1 MKFRHF
7 ACAAALIL
15 GLTASAESA
24 PKENWIGA
32 WGFVPVP
39 PPPGVPMPANAAP
52 TVPLAPLPAPTMP
65 PGPLLLENPGN
76 VPVVMQGMD
85 FSDVTIR
92 QLVRVSIAGNRIRL
106 RFSNESSSDNLS
118 LGHVHVGLA
127 GPDGSVIAGS
137 DRAVS
142 FSGRDTVILP
152 ASSPV
157 LTDAIALA
165 VKPLDRLLISIH
177 VPGGVP
183 RSGHSLMQYVAGVA
197 GDQTAAPQLPQQK
210 IARLTALVSEVD
222 VDATTATGSIVAL
235 GDSIT
240 DGATST
246 SNAFRSWPD
255 RLAERLASGG
265 KWGVV
270 NTGIGG
276 NRLLRYG
283 TGISALGRLDRD
295 VLSVPGVK
303 YLIILE
309 GINDIGRGY
318 QMTGAQDPVSLEAL
332 IDADR
337 QIIRRAH
344 DHGIKVIGATLTPY
358 QGAGYAAPDGEK
370 TREGLNSWIQTS
382 GEFDG
387 TVDFSKATADPA
399 NPLAFRRPSI
409 SAITCIPMTPGITR
423 WAMRSTST
431 CSSELT
437 HVMIPPCRPM
447 SIWSMPSMPPMSRI
461 RSSAASPSPSP
472 CWR

>member
-7 ACAAALIL
+7 ACAAAVIL
-15 GLTASAESA
+15 GLTGAAESA
-24 PKENWIGA
+24 PRENWVGA

-39 PPPGVPMPANAAP
+39 PPPGTPMPVNAPA
-52 TVPLAPLPAPTMP
+52 TVPLASLPAMAAP
-65 PGPLLLENPGN
+65 PGPPLLENPGN
-76 VPVVMQGMD
+76 VPLAMTGTD
-85 FSDVTIR
+85 FNDVTIR
-92 QLVRVSIAGNRIRL
+92 QLVRVSLAGNRIRL
-106 RFSNESSSDNLS
+106 RFSNESSADVLA

-127 GPDGSVIAGS
+127 GPDGSIVAGS
-137 DRAVS
+137 DRVVT
-142 FSGRDTVILP
+142 FSGHDTLILP

-157 LTDAIALA
+157 LSDAIALA
-165 VKPLDRLLISIH
+165 VKPLDRVLISVH

-183 RSGHSLMQYVAGVA
+183 RGGHTLMQYVAGVS
-197 GDQTAAPQLPQQK
+197 GDQTAAAQLPQQK

-222 VDATTATGSIVAL
+222 VDATTATGTIVAL

-255 RLAERLASGG
+255 RLAERLAPGG

-303 YLIILE
+303 YIVILE

-318 QMTGAQDPVSLEAL
+318 QTTGTQDPVSLEAL

-358 QGAGYAAPDGEK
+358 QGAGYASPEGEQV
-370 TREGLNSWIQTS
+370 REGLNKWIQTS

-387 TVDFSKATADPA
+387 VVDFAAATADKS
-399 NPLAFRRPSI
+399 NPLTFAPGFNIRDHLHPNDAGYHAMGDSI
-409 SAITCIPMTPGITR
+409 DLA
-423 WAMRSTST
+423 
-431 CSSELT
+431 LFK
-437 HVMIPPCRPM
+437 
-447 SIWSMPSMPPMSRI
+447 
-461 RSSAASPSPSP
+461 
-472 CWR
+472 

>member
-1 MKFRHF
+1 MKYRHL
-7 ACAAALIL
+7 ACATALIL
-15 GLTASAESA
+15 GLTGTAELA
-24 PKENWIGA
+24 PKENWVGA

-39 PPPGVPMPANAAP
+39 PPPGVPMPANAAA
-52 TVPLAPLPAPTMP
+52 TVPLAPLPVPMGA

-106 RFSNESSSDNLS
+106 RFSNESSSDPLA

-127 GPDGSVIAGS
+127 GPDGSIVAGS
-137 DRAVS
+137 DRAVT
-142 FSGRDTVILP
+142 FSGRDTLVLP

-183 RSGHSLMQYVAGVA
+183 RTGHSLMQYVAGVS
-197 GDQTAAPQLPQQK
+197 GDQTSAPQLPQQK

-222 VDATTATGSIVAL
+222 VDATTATGAIVAL

-246 SNAFRSWPD
+246 NNAFRSWPD
-255 RLAERLASGG
+255 RLAERLAAGG

-283 TGISALGRLDRD
+283 AGISALGRLDRD

-303 YLIILE
+303 YVVILE
-309 GINDIGRGY
+309 GINDIGQSY
-318 QMTGAQDPVSLEAL
+318 KLTGTPDPVSLEAL

-358 QGAGYAAPDGEK
+358 QGAGYASPEGEQV
-370 TREGLNSWIQTS
+370 REGLNKWIQTG

-387 TVDFSKATADPA
+387 VVDFAAATGDKA
-399 NPLAFRRPSI
+399 NPLTFAPGFNIRDHLHPNDVGYRAMGD
-409 SAITCIPMTPGITR
+409 AID
-423 WAMRSTST
+423 
-431 CSSELT
+431 LNLFK
-437 HVMIPPCRPM
+437 
-447 SIWSMPSMPPMSRI
+447 
-461 RSSAASPSPSP
+461 
-472 CWR
+472 